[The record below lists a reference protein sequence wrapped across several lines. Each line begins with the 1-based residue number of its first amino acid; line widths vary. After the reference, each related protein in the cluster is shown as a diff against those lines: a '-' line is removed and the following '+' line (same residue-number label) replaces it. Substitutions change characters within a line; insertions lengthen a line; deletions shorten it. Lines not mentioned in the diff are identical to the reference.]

1 MKWENCY
8 NREML
13 LSDSVETLAK
23 IDAKHKKTLER
34 LGIVTVQDLLYHF
47 PARYEN
53 IGETKRVEA
62 ALPDELVTL
71 YGTVTKLK
79 TRKAW
84 KSRVPMAEGVF
95 SDQTGSVNLVWF
107 NQPYIAKM
115 IQEGATVEV
124 EGKITERSG
133 KKTMQNPRIE
143 PIEELPS
150 LDGELP
156 LTATQN
162 EHALNPVYPTSKGAT
177 SFYLSHLIKRAL
189 SSDALL
195 ELQDPIPKEIL
206 ERYNLPNLKT
216 ALIWIHTPKK
226 LKDAEAARK
235 RMAFEEIFAIQLDRK
250 RERAR
255 LQEFKAFSIQK
266 TRKDIEDA
274 INHFGFELTRAQE
287 NSIATVLFDMQK
299 EVPMSRLLEGDV
311 GSGKTVVA
319 AAAMYATA
327 TSFPRGQD
335 FGSLQCAYM
344 VPTEILAEQQFQSF
358 CNLFRHTNLQVG
370 LITGSGCKKF
380 PSKISPDGATAI
392 SRAQLLKWVE
402 NGEIAAVIGT
412 HSLIQKTV
420 EFKHLALVVIDEQH
434 RFGTNQRKKLLR
446 KDEQIPHLLSMTAT
460 PIPRTLA
467 LTIYGD
473 LDLSIIDEMPKGRKP
488 IITKIVPPNGR
499 DVIYENV
506 RAEIKKGRQAYVLC
520 PRIDD
525 PDPSMA
531 RAISAKS
538 VTEESKRLK
547 KKVFPEFRIGELHG
561 KMTPKKK
568 DEIMRDFARGEI
580 DILVTTS
587 VVEVGVNVPNAT
599 TIIIEGA
606 ERFGLAQLHQL
617 RGRVVRS
624 NHQAYCFVFTDSS
637 SDKTIKRLSAL
648 KDAKN
653 GFELAEYDLELR
665 GAGELYG
672 RKQSGISDIG
682 MDAIKNVKMV
692 EAARTEAQ
700 NIIKEDP
707 ELKKYSLLEKRVRS
721 LVALHME

>member
-1 MKWENCY
+1 MTPE
-8 NREML
+8 
-13 LSDSVETLAK
+13 DSVQTLSK
-23 IDAKHKKTLER
+23 IDSKHIKALER
-34 LGIVTVQDLLYHF
+34 LGIMTIRDLLYHF
-47 PARYEN
+47 PARYEHV
-53 IGETKRVEA
+53 GETKRIEA
-62 ALPDELVTL
+62 TTADELVTL
-71 YGTVTKLK
+71 YGTIAKLK

-84 KSRVPMAEGVF
+84 KSKVPMAEGVLT
-95 SDQTGSVNLVWF
+95 DQTGSVNLVWF

-115 IQEGATVEV
+115 IQEGAAVEV
-124 EGKITERSG
+124 EGKITERNG

-156 LTATQN
+156 LGTTEN
-162 EHALNPVYPTSKGAT
+162 EHTLNPVYATSKGAT
-177 SFYLSHLIKRAL
+177 SFYLNHLIKRAL
-189 SSDALL
+189 SSDALSKL
-195 ELQDPIPKEIL
+195 EDAIPSEVL

-226 LKDAEAARK
+226 LGNAEAARK
-235 RMAFEEIFAIQLDRK
+235 RMAFEEIFAIQLDRQ

-255 LQEFKAFSIQK
+255 LQELKAFSIQK
-266 TRKDIEDA
+266 TRKDIDA
-274 INHFGFELTRAQE
+274 AITHFGFQLTNAQE
-287 NSIATVLFDMQK
+287 SSIATVLADLEK
-299 EVPMSRLLEGDV
+299 EIPMSRLLEGDV

-358 CNLFRHTNLQVG
+358 CNLFRDTPLQVG

-380 PSKISPDGATAI
+380 PSKIDPNVATSI
-392 SRAQLLKWVE
+392 SRAQLLKWVK

-446 KDEQIPHLLSMTAT
+446 KDKEVPHLLSMTAT

-473 LDLSIIDEMPKGRKP
+473 LDLTIIDEMPKGRKQ
-488 IITKIVPPNGR
+488 IVTEIVPPNR
-499 DVIYENV
+499 REDIYKRV
-506 RAEIKKGRQAYVLC
+506 REEIQKGRQVYVLC

-525 PDPSMA
+525 PDPSMEK
-531 RAISAKS
+531 AILAKS
-538 VTEESKRLK
+538 VTEESKRLR
-547 KKVFPEFRIGELHG
+547 KKVFPEYEIGELHG

-568 DEIMRDFARGEI
+568 DEVMRDFVEGTI

-599 TIIIEGA
+599 VIIIEGA

-637 SDKTIKRLSAL
+637 SDKTFKRLSAL
-648 KDAKN
+648 KDAQN

-665 GAGELYG
+665 GAGDLYG

-682 MDAIKNVKMV
+682 MDAIKNIKMV
-692 EAARTEAQ
+692 EAARAEAQ
-700 NIIKEDP
+700 NIIEEDP
-707 ELKKYSLLEKRVRS
+707 ELKKHPLLEKRVRS

>member
-1 MKWENCY
+1 MTLE
-8 NREML
+8 
-13 LSDSVETLAK
+13 DSVGALAK
-23 IDAKHKKTLER
+23 IDTKHIKALER
-34 LGIVTVQDLLYHF
+34 LGITTVQNLLYHF
-47 PARYEN
+47 PARYEHV
-53 IGETKRVEA
+53 GETKRVEA
-62 ALPDELVTL
+62 TAADELVTL
-71 YGTVTKLK
+71 YGTIAKLK

-84 KSRVPMAEGVF
+84 KSKVPMAEGVF

-115 IQEGATVEV
+115 IQDGATVEV
-124 EGKITERSG
+124 EGKITERNG

-156 LTATQN
+156 LSVTEN
-162 EHALNPVYPTSKGAT
+162 EHTLNPIYSTSKGAT

-189 SSDALL
+189 SSDALSKI
-195 ELQDPIPKEIL
+195 EDPIPAEVL

-226 LKDAEAARK
+226 LENAEAARK
-235 RMAFEEIFAIQLDRK
+235 RMAFEEIFAIQLDRQ

-255 LQEFKAFSIQK
+255 LQELKAFSIQK
-266 TRKDIEDA
+266 TRSDIDA
-274 INHFGFELTRAQE
+274 AITHFGFELTNAQE
-287 NSIATVLFDMQK
+287 SSIATVLADLQK

-358 CNLFRHTNLQVG
+358 CNLFRDTPLQVG

-380 PSKISPDGATAI
+380 PSKIDPSGATSI
-392 SRAQLLKWVE
+392 SRAQLLKWVK

-446 KDEQIPHLLSMTAT
+446 KDEQVPHLLSMTAT

-473 LDLSIIDEMPKGRKP
+473 LDLTIIDEMPKGRKQ
-488 IITKIVPPNGR
+488 IITEIVPPNKR
-499 DVIYENV
+499 EDIYERV
-506 RAEIKKGRQAYVLC
+506 REEIQKGRQAYVLC

-525 PDPSMA
+525 PDPSMEK
-531 RAISAKS
+531 AISAKS
-538 VTEESKRLK
+538 VTEESKRLRT
-547 KKVFPEFRIGELHG
+547 KVFPEYEIGELHG

-568 DEIMRDFARGEI
+568 DEVMRDFAEGRI

-599 TIIIEGA
+599 VIIIEGA

-637 SDKTIKRLSAL
+637 SDKTFKRLSAL

-665 GAGELYG
+665 GAGDLYG

-682 MDAIKNVKMV
+682 MDAIKNIKMV
-692 EAARTEAQ
+692 EAARIEAHK
-700 NIIKEDP
+700 IIEEDS
-707 ELKKYSLLEKRVRS
+707 ELKKYPLLRKRVQS

>member
-1 MKWENCY
+1 MTSE
-8 NREML
+8 
-13 LSDSVETLAK
+13 DSVQTLAK
-23 IDAKHKKTLER
+23 IDVKHIQALER
-34 LGIVTVQDLLYHF
+34 LGITTISDLLYHF
-47 PARYEN
+47 PARYEHV
-53 IGETKRVEA
+53 GETKRVEA
-62 ALPDELVTL
+62 TLPDEQVTL
-71 YGTVTKLK
+71 YGTITKLK

-84 KSRVPMAEGVF
+84 KSKVPMAEGVF
-95 SDQTGSVNLVWF
+95 TDQTGSVNLVWF

-115 IQEGATVEV
+115 IRDGSFVEV
-124 EGKITERSG
+124 EGKMAERNG

-143 PIEELPS
+143 IIEELPA

-156 LTATQN
+156 LGKIPN
-162 EHALNPVYPTSKGAT
+162 EHVLNPVYPTSKGAT
-177 SFYLSHLIKRAL
+177 SYYIAHLVKRAL
-189 SSDALL
+189 SSKALNSL
-195 ELQDPIPKEIL
+195 EDPIPQDIL

-216 ALIWIHTPKK
+216 ALIWIHSPKK

-235 RMAFEEIFAIQLDRK
+235 RMAFEEIFAIQLDRQ
-250 RERAR
+250 RERAK
-255 LQEFKAFSIQK
+255 LQELKAFSIKK
-266 TRKDIEDA
+266 TRKDIEEA
-274 INHFGFELTRAQE
+274 INHFGFELTNAQE
-287 NSIATVLFDMQK
+287 NSITTVLSDMQK
-299 EVPMSRLLEGDV
+299 EAPMSRLLEGDV

-319 AAAMYATA
+319 AAAIYAAA

-380 PSKISPDGATAI
+380 PSKINSDNATTI
-392 SRAQLLKWVE
+392 SRAQLLRWVKG
-402 NGEIAAVIGT
+402 GEIAAVIGT

-446 KDEQIPHLLSMTAT
+446 KDEQVPHLLSMTAT

-473 LDLSIIDEMPKGRKP
+473 LDLTVIDEMPKGRKP
-488 IITKIVPPNGR
+488 IITEIVPPNER
-499 DVIYENV
+499 EAVYERV
-506 RAEIKKGRQAYVLC
+506 RAEIHSGRQAYVLC

-525 PDPSMA
+525 PDPSMEK
-531 RAISAKS
+531 AISAKS

-547 KKVFPEFRIGELHG
+547 KNVFPEFTLGELHG
-561 KMTPKKK
+561 KMTPKQK
-568 DEIMRDFARGEI
+568 DEVMRDFAGGDI

-599 TIIIEGA
+599 VIIIEGA

-624 NHQAYCFVFTDSS
+624 NHQAYCFVFTDSAS
-637 SDKTIKRLSAL
+637 SKTFKRLSAL

-682 MDAIKNVKMV
+682 MEAIKNIKWWRPR
-692 EAARTEAQ
+692 EKKREESLTRTL
-700 NIIKEDP
+700 N
-707 ELKKYSLLEKRVRS
+707 
-721 LVALHME
+721 

>member
-1 MKWENCY
+1 VRN
-8 NREML
+8 
-13 LSDSVETLAK
+13 
-23 IDAKHKKTLER
+23 
-34 LGIVTVQDLLYHF
+34 LLYHF
-47 PARYEN
+47 PARYEHV
-53 IGETKRVEA
+53 GETKRVEA
-62 ALPDELVTL
+62 TTADELVTL
-71 YGTVTKLK
+71 YGTITKLK

-84 KSRVPMAEGVF
+84 KSKIPMAEGVF

-156 LTATQN
+156 LAATEN
-162 EHALNPVYPTSKGAT
+162 EHTLNPVYSTSKGAT

-189 SSDALL
+189 SSDALSQL
-195 ELQDPIPKEIL
+195 EDPIPKEVL

-216 ALIWIHTPKK
+216 ALIWIHAPKK
-226 LKDAEAARK
+226 LENAEAARK
-235 RMAFEEIFAIQLDRK
+235 RMAFEEIFAIQIDRQ
-250 RERAR
+250 RERAK
-255 LQEFKAFSIQK
+255 LQELKAFSIQK
-266 TRKDIEDA
+266 TRADIEGA
-274 INHFGFELTRAQE
+274 ITHFGFQLTNAQE
-287 NSIATVLFDMQK
+287 SSIATVLQDLEK

-380 PSKISPDGATAI
+380 PSKISPDGATPI
-392 SRAQLLKWVE
+392 SRAQLLKWVK
-402 NGEIAAVIGT
+402 NGEIAVVIGT

-446 KDEQIPHLLSMTAT
+446 KDEQVPHLLSMTAT

-473 LDLSIIDEMPKGRKP
+473 LDLTIIDEMPKGRKR
-488 IITKIVPPNGR
+488 IVTEIVPPNKR
-499 DVIYENV
+499 ENTYEKV
-506 RAEIKKGRQAYVLC
+506 REEIQAGRQAYVLC

-531 RAISAKS
+531 RAVTAKS
-538 VTEESKRLK
+538 VTEESKRLREK
-547 KKVFPEFRIGELHG
+547 IFPEYEIGELHG

-568 DEIMRDFARGEI
+568 DEVMRDFASGDI

-599 TIIIEGA
+599 VIIIEGA

-624 NHQAYCFVFTDSS
+624 NHQAYCFVFTDSG
-637 SDKTIKRLSAL
+637 SDKTFKRLSAL

-665 GAGELYG
+665 GAGDLYG

-682 MDAIKNVKMV
+682 MDAIKNIKMV

-700 NIIKEDP
+700 KIIQEDS
-707 ELKKYSLLEKRVRS
+707 ELKKYPLLEKRVRS